1 MSVSLRAAACVV
13 VLATAALVA
22 YLLYQGN
29 GLPTNATSKPA
40 HPLPA
45 SMTAASTDSA
55 QAKIAPRAAPRPF
68 SRSEWGYR
76 WDPSKPGIAVSAED
90 AAWLESKGY
99 PGPDVED
106 HLMRLSV
113 EELRALADRGN
124 QPATAVL
131 AYRLATRGG
140 SHEEVLDLLHGAAA
154 NGSVYALKT
163 AGDIF
168 MTVDGFRD
176 PAAASAYYGLQARGG
191 DHGGTVQKYLLFHHM
206 NDRQRLMC
214 GLLEESLWRELGD
227 IRWPASAAEARPGFD
242 TFLSDEVEV
251 AR

>member
-1 MSVSLRAAACVV
+1 
-13 VLATAALVA
+13 
-22 YLLYQGN
+22 
-29 GLPTNATSKPA
+29 
-40 HPLPA
+40 
-45 SMTAASTDSA
+45 
-55 QAKIAPRAAPRPF
+55 
-68 SRSEWGYR
+68 
-76 WDPSKPGIAVSAED
+76 
-90 AAWLESKGY
+90 
-99 PGPDVED
+99 
-106 HLMRLSV
+106 MRLSV
-113 EELRALADRGN
+113 EALRALSDRGN

-154 NGSVYALKT
+154 DGSVYALKT

-191 DHGGTVQKYLLFHHM
+191 DHGGTVQKYLLFHQM

-242 TFLSDEVEV
+242 TFVSDEVEV